1 MIFFKGCVEAT
12 VCLDMDSA
20 GIGPGEVGL
29 VRRFSIKAAVG
40 SFTSWF

>member
-12 VCLDMDSA
+12 VCLDMVSA
-20 GIGPGEVGL
+20 GIGLGKAGL
-29 VRRFSIKAAVG
+29 IRRFSIKAAVG